1 MLFISKL
8 SAMISTRSEAYTVIT
23 GGLGPADHS
32 IFGAVWI
39 YYSFRLAGFAFT
51 SEFAAK
57 TVAWMHCIVTLWSTG
72 RLLRG
77 TVLLAGVARI
87 EQLSPVAYSMVMVL
101 VLLATEFLPI
111 IFTLDFN
118 LIEVLLHGEVGN
130 NASHPLFNS
139 SLMPWPQR

>member
-1 MLFISKL
+1 VIAE
-8 SAMISTRSEAYTVIT
+8 SAANFA
-23 GGLGPADHS
+23 LPAFH
-32 IFGAVWI
+32 IAVWI

-118 LIEVLLHGEVGN
+118 LIEVLLHGEE
-130 NASHPLFNS
+130 ATPLTES
-139 SLMPWPQR
+139 S